1 MKIVRAWEDTPLLAR
16 KVGEISGNC
25 KLAPGAFLVVQPTND
40 SELTIQAK
48 PRYFYVY
55 IRQDVC
61 ERQNQHETNGI
72 RGPVNP
78 RITMLGTKVLMLNR
92 SFLPVHVTS
101 VRRALNLLYLG
112 IAKVVNEKY
121 QTFDFESWRD
131 LSVTFSDESI
141 GLVNR
146 SIRVPRV
153 IVLVSFDRVPRRQV
167 RFSRYNIYA
176 RDKCTCQYC
185 GSRLPRRQLNLDHVI
200 PRSRGGTSRWENIVC
215 SCLSCNRKKGGK
227 TPQEARM
234 KLLRPPLKPKWT
246 SLVQEGSGHVQYDEW
261 LPFLSV
267 ADTSYWNVDLSE
279 E

>member
-1 MKIVRAWEDTPLLAR
+1 
-16 KVGEISGNC
+16 
-25 KLAPGAFLVVQPTND
+25 
-40 SELTIQAK
+40 
-48 PRYFYVY
+48 
-55 IRQDVC
+55 
-61 ERQNQHETNGI
+61 
-72 RGPVNP
+72 
-78 RITMLGTKVLMLNR
+78 MLNR
-92 SFLPVHVTS
+92 SFLPIHVTS
-101 VRRALNLLYLG
+101 LRRAFNLLYLG

-121 QTFDFESWRD
+121 QTFDFQSWRD
-131 LSVTFSDESI
+131 LSVTFRDESI
-141 GLVNR
+141 GLVDQ

-153 IVLVSFDRVPRRQV
+153 IILVSYDRVPRRQV

-185 GSRLPRRQLNLDHVI
+185 GSRLPRHLLNLDHVI

-215 SCLSCNRKKGGK
+215 SCLPCNRKKGGK

-246 SLVQEGSGHVQYDEW
+246 PLVQAGGSHAKYQEW

-267 ADTSYWNVDLSE
+267 ADASYWNTDLSE